1 MIEVKNLT
9 KRYGDHCAVDNLSFT
24 VEDGQIYGFLGPNGA
39 GKSTTMNIMT
49 GYLAPTSGDV
59 VINGYDILEEPEEA
73 KKTIGYLPEIPPVYP
88 DMTVREYLDFCAALK
103 KVPKGER
110 VSQVSLAESE
120 LGLEGVVRRL
130 IKNLSK
136 GFRQRVGFA
145 EALLGNPETLI
156 LDEPTVGLDPKQII
170 EIRELIKKL
179 GKTHT
184 VILSSHILSEVSE
197 VCDKVL
203 IINNGTFVACDT
215 PENLEKSEHEK
226 AVLNV
231 TAQGTVDT
239 VLAAIRRVVRI
250 PSSAVSADEKGLVH
264 ARIEVPAGEDI
275 RGKVSQAL
283 LSAHCP
289 IYEMA
294 AEHASL
300 ENIFL
305 DLTADIPAKQPPK
318 TAEPEKEA
326 APEGDSTDG
335 YLDTE
340 DSEDDPDPGIHG
352 YDHSDDDDEGEA

>member
-9 KRYGDHCAVDNLSFT
+9 KRYGDHCAVDDLSFT

-110 VSQVSLAESE
+110 QSQVSLAESE
-120 LGLEGVVRRL
+120 LGLEGVERRL

-203 IINNGTFVACDT
+203 IINNGKFVACDT
-215 PENLEKSEHEK
+215 PENLEKSEQEK

-231 TAQGTVDT
+231 TAQGTVDA

-250 PSSAVSADEKGLVH
+250 PASAVSADEKGLVH

-305 DLTADIPAKQPPK
+305 DLTADSTEENPAKHMD
-318 TAEPEKEA
+318 TEEA
-326 APEGDSTDG
+326 APEDSAADE
-335 YLDTE
+335 YLDAE
-340 DSEDDPDPGIHG
+340 DNAEDPDPGIHG
-352 YDHSDDDDEGEA
+352 FDDRDDDDEGEA